1 MIDEPTSTKAQKSES
16 GDAAKIS
23 SSNCSEDSFL
33 EQFYYLF
40 QLGRRRRETVSGVY
54 RMSQENAQ
62 DSLILE
68 TDAGKEAIKVALIQV
83 VKTKECVERR
93 LIYSAS
99 KSLKSADTRYSTI
112 TRELLVVSFAHKKF
126 RKFLMG
132 NH

>member
-1 MIDEPTSTKAQKSES
+1 
-16 GDAAKIS
+16 
-23 SSNCSEDSFL
+23 
-33 EQFYYLF
+33 
-40 QLGRRRRETVSGVY
+40 
-54 RMSQENAQ
+54 MSQENAQ